1 MSSSATSA
9 LPAFTALVEQ
19 SLRRALEGTAGGL
32 GAVLGEM
39 SGADPIVTA
48 ALLQAIAAEDRPLA
62 ARTRALLEEALTPR
76 PVVPTEPPVPHPLD
90 YAWMFT
96 PDTAWTLLER
106 IAAASAPGE
115 LVLHLGT
122 PALHALACEE
132 LTDRRHL
139 LIDRDP
145 RQVQAANRRRP
156 RSAVVRDL
164 LVSGPDVGG
173 AAVAV
178 ADPPWYPL
186 HAGAFVGAAAEG
198 LRKGGVLLV
207 AMPSALTRPGVAD
220 ERQELIDVS
229 VQAGLSL
236 TGEATGVLR
245 YRTPPFE
252 RAAMSAAGM
261 PGLPGDWRR
270 ADLWTLRAVEPRR
283 VIRPADTAACWRRI
297 EIELIPLHVWEDA
310 PPLGPELLGSL
321 VDGDVLASV
330 SARVPERETAALWT
344 SRNRVFCSSDP
355 PRLAALARWLEGD
368 LSPDPADAE
377 TAHRLLDLVAV
388 ERAEH
393 LLR

>member
-19 SLRRALEGTAGGL
+19 SLRGALEGPVRGL
-32 GAVLGEM
+32 GAVLGEL
-39 SGADPIVTA
+39 SGADPVVA
-48 ALLQAIAAEDRPLA
+48 AGLLQAIAAEDRPLA
-62 ARTRALLEEALTPR
+62 ARTRALLEEARTPR
-76 PVVPTEPPVPHPLD
+76 PAAPTEPPIPHPLD

-96 PDTAWTLLER
+96 METAWTLLER

-122 PALHALACEE
+122 PALHTLACEE
-132 LTDRRHL
+132 LPDRRHL
-139 LIDRDP
+139 LVDRDH
-145 RQVQAANRRRP
+145 RRVQAANRRTP
-156 RSAVVRDL
+156 GSAVVRDL
-164 LVSGPDVGG
+164 LVAGPGVDG

-198 LRKGGVLLV
+198 LREGGVLLV
-207 AMPSALTRPGVAD
+207 AMPSALTRPGVAA

-236 TGEATGVLR
+236 TGKETGVLR
-245 YRTPPFE
+245 YLTPPFE
-252 RAAMSAAGM
+252 LAAMSAAGV

-270 ADLWTLRAVEPRR
+270 ADLWTLSAVDPRL
-283 VIRPADTAACWRRI
+283 VLRPADTAVRWRRI
-297 EIELIPLHVWEDA
+297 EIAQIPLHVREDA
-310 PPLGPELLGSL
+310 PPLGSELLGSL

-344 SRNRVFCSSDP
+344 SRNRVFCSSNP
-355 PRLAALARWLEGD
+355 PHLAALARRLEGG

-377 TAHRLLDLVAV
+377 TAHQLLDIVAM

-393 LLR
+393 LLC